1 MDRKSILFAAV
12 LIICLVLQQHA
23 VGASTTDANDTEWLT
38 PSEFTIY
45 WGEQAEIDGYTIK
58 ALDFSPSK
66 PVDLPD
72 DYVMLSIKTNTSRSW
87 NAILALNNSVIS
99 NETIL
104 DGLVKLTAKEVV
116 TGNDIPTPY
125 ATIEIAIANSSS
137 IIKLIPWINTVIKV
151 KRLPAKEAY
160 IDERVYILTEVINL
174 KDIPLQSIRINET
187 IPSGFVT
194 DPDIDCTDWNI
205 NLQPRDKRS
214 VGYSIRALKPGTFLI
229 PGMKLSMEYN
239 GITHSIKTNS
249 SEIVIHGPY
258 IDVNKSFLYQNTGTE
273 GLLNVTLQ
281 VNNSGDRAAYV
292 QLTDQLPEG
301 SILMSGNLSKS
312 QVMQPSD
319 IWILGYSLSVNSS
332 ENIVIPGAKVRF
344 VDSRGYEDSF
354 ESASQILKIEE
365 NVVEETLL
373 EENSSQEEI
382 PQEIENDTE
391 ETFVQENKDSEKI
404 SSVSSLKQKMMDLIE
419 KAIGWRL

>member
-72 DYVMLSIKTNTSRSW
+72 DYVMLSIKSNTSRSW

-104 DGLVKLTAKEVV
+104 DGLVKLTAKDVV

-137 IIKLIPWINTVIKV
+137 IIKPIPWINTIIKV

-187 IPSGFVT
+187 IPDGFVT
-194 DPDIDCTDWNI
+194 DPA
-205 NLQPRDKRS
+205 S
-214 VGYSIRALKPGTFLI
+214 
-229 PGMKLSMEYN
+229 
-239 GITHSIKTNS
+239 
-249 SEIVIHGPY
+249 
-258 IDVNKSFLYQNTGTE
+258 
-273 GLLNVTLQ
+273 
-281 VNNSGDRAAYV
+281 
-292 QLTDQLPEG
+292 G
-301 SILMSGNLSKS
+301 SI
-312 QVMQPSD
+312 
-319 IWILGYSLSVNSS
+319 SLTCR
-332 ENIVIPGAKVRF
+332 P
-344 VDSRGYEDSF
+344 
-354 ESASQILKIEE
+354 
-365 NVVEETLL
+365 
-373 EENSSQEEI
+373 
-382 PQEIENDTE
+382 
-391 ETFVQENKDSEKI
+391 
-404 SSVSSLKQKMMDLIE
+404 
-419 KAIGWRL
+419 

>member
-12 LIICLVLQQHA
+12 LIIYLVLQQHP
-23 VGASTTDANDTEWLT
+23 VTASSTDANDTEWLT

-45 WGEQAEIDGYTIK
+45 WGEQAEIDGYTIT
-58 ALDFSPSK
+58 ALDFSASK

-72 DYVMLSIKTNTSRSW
+72 DYVMLSIKSNTSRSW
-87 NAILALNNSVIS
+87 SAILALNNSVIP

-104 DGLVKLTAKEVV
+104 DGLVKLTAKDVV

-137 IIKLIPWINTVIKV
+137 ISKPIPWINSVLRV

-174 KDIPLQSIRINET
+174 KEIPLENIHINET
-187 IPSGFVT
+187 VPDGFIT
-194 DPDIDCTDWNI
+194 DPDVENTCWTI

-214 VGYSIRALKPGTFLI
+214 IGYSIRALKPGTFLI
-229 PGMKLSMEYN
+229 PSMKLSLEYN
-239 GITHSIKTNS
+239 GITHRIKTNS
-249 SEIVIHGPY
+249 SEIVIHGPC
-258 IDVNKSFLYQNTGTE
+258 IDVNKSFLYQNTRTE
-273 GLLNVTLQ
+273 GLLNITLQ

-292 QLTDQLPEG
+292 QLTDQIPEG
-301 SILMSGNLSKS
+301 SILMNGNLSKS

-319 IWILGYSLSVNSS
+319 IWTLEYSLSINSS
-332 ENIVIPGAKVRF
+332 KNIVIPGAKVRF

-354 ESASQILKIEE
+354 ESAGQILKIEE
-365 NVVEETLL
+365 NIVEETLSD
-373 EENSSQEEI
+373 EELSQEEI

-391 ETFVQENKDSEKI
+391 ETIVQENKTSEKI
-404 SSVSSLKQKMMDLIE
+404 SSVSSLKQSIMNIIE

>member
-12 LIICLVLQQHA
+12 LVIYLILQQHP
-23 VGASTTDANDTEWLT
+23 VTASSTDANDTEWLT

-45 WGEQAEIDGYTIK
+45 WGEKAEIDGYTIT

-72 DYVMLSIKTNTSRSW
+72 DYVMLSIKSNTSRSW

-137 IIKLIPWINTVIKV
+137 VIKPIPWINSVIRV

-174 KDIPLQSIRINET
+174 KDIPLQNIHINET
-187 IPSGFVT
+187 VPYEFIT
-194 DPDIDCTDWNI
+194 DPYTDCTDWTI
-205 NLQPRDKRS
+205 NLQPKDKRS
-214 VGYSIRALKPGTFLI
+214 IGYSIRALKPGTFLI
-229 PGMKLSMEYN
+229 PGMKFSIEYN

-258 IDVNKSFLYQNTGTE
+258 IDINKSFIYQDTGTQ
-273 GLLNVTLQ
+273 GLLNITLLA
-281 VNNSGDRAAYV
+281 NNSGDRAAYV

-301 SILMSGNLSKS
+301 STLISGNLSKN

-319 IWILGYSLSVNSS
+319 IWTLKYSVLLNSS
-332 ENIVIPGAKVRF
+332 GNTVVPGAKVRF

-365 NVVEETLL
+365 NIVEELL
-373 EENSSQEEI
+373 SEENISQEEI
-382 PQEIENDTE
+382 PWEIENDTE
-391 ETFVQENKDSEKI
+391 ETIVQENEASEKI
-404 SSVSSLKQKMMDLIE
+404 NSVSSFKQSVVNLIE

>member
-12 LIICLVLQQHA
+12 VIIYLVLQQHA
-23 VGASTTDANDTEWLT
+23 LSASTTDANDTEWLT

-45 WGEQAEIDGYTIK
+45 WGEQVEIGGYTIK

-72 DYVMLSIKTNTSRSW
+72 DYVMLSIKSNTSRSW

-99 NETIL
+99 NETVL
-104 DGLVKLTAKEVV
+104 DSLVKLTAQDVV

-137 IIKLIPWINTVIKV
+137 IIKPIPWIDTVIRI

-160 IDERVYILTEVINL
+160 IDERVYILTEVINQ
-174 KDIPLQSIRINET
+174 KDIPLENIHINET
-187 IPSGFVT
+187 VPEGFIT
-194 DPDIDCTDWNI
+194 DPDVENTCWTI
-205 NLQPRDKRS
+205 NLQPQGKTS
-214 VGYSIRALKPGTFLI
+214 TAYSIRALRPGKYII

-249 SEIVIHGPY
+249 SEIVIHGPC
-258 IDVNKSFLYQNTGTE
+258 IDIKKSVLYQNTGTE
-273 GLLNVTLQ
+273 GILNVTLQ
-281 VNNSGDRAAYV
+281 VTNSGDRAAYV
-292 QLTDQLPEG
+292 QLTDQLPAS

-319 IWILGYSLSVNSS
+319 IWTLGYSLSINSS
-332 ENIVIPGAKVRF
+332 ESILIPGAKVRF

-354 ESASQILKIEE
+354 ESAGQILKIEE
-365 NVVEETLL
+365 NVVEETISD
-373 EENSSQEEI
+373 ENISQEEI
-382 PQEIENDTE
+382 PPEIENDPE
-391 ETFVQENKDSEKI
+391 ETIIQKNEASEKI
-404 SSVSSLKQKMMDLIE
+404 SSVSSLKQKMMNLIE